1 MNDNRPIGVFDSGI
15 GGVTVLSKL
24 VEMFPN
30 ENFIYVGDTLN
41 CPYGVK
47 TKEEIENLVTKIAK
61 YLLMRNVKAIV
72 IACNTATANSAHL
85 SKITDVPI
93 VGVIEP
99 TAKYAYKVSKNKNI
113 AVLATNVTI
122 ESGKYAEYLEKCAK
136 RRIFKKGKRYYVKCS
151 EFVPVVEKLEMNT
164 DISNKIVS
172 EKISYLEDK
181 KIDTIILGCTHFGLL
196 AKDILK
202 VLPNAKLVDCGKP
215 TGEKL
220 KKVLNKKSMIASD
233 NLTGNIEFYTTGDP
247 NEMEKQIFWFDKKHE
262 LAKKITL

>member
-24 VEMFPN
+24 VEMLPN

-47 TKEEIENLVTKIAK
+47 PKEEIEDLVTKITK
-61 YLLMRNVKAIV
+61 YLLSRDVKAIV
-72 IACNTATANSAHL
+72 IACNTATANSDHL
-85 SKITDVPI
+85 AKITDIPI

-122 ESGKYAEYLEKCAK
+122 ESKKYEEYLEKYAK
-136 RRIFKKGKRYYVKCS
+136 RRIIKRGKRYYVKCS

-164 DISNKIVS
+164 DISNKIVG
-172 EKISYLEDK
+172 EKISFLENK
-181 KIDTIILGCTHFGLL
+181 KIDTVILGCTHFGLL
-196 AKDILK
+196 SKDISR
-202 VLPNAKLVDCGKP
+202 VLPDAKLIDCGRP
-215 TGEKL
+215 TGERL
-220 KKVLNKKSMIASD
+220 KKILNKKSMIASV

-247 NEMEKQIFWFDKKHE
+247 IEMEKQIFWFDKKHE
-262 LAKKITL
+262 QTKKIEL

>member
-47 TKEEIENLVTKIAK
+47 PKEEIANLVTNIAN
-61 YLLMRNVKAIV
+61 YLISRDVKAIV

-85 SKITDVPI
+85 AKITDIPVI
-93 VGVIEP
+93 GVIEP
-99 TAKYAYKVSKNKNI
+99 TAKYAYKLSKNKNI

-122 ESGKYAEYLEKCAK
+122 ESRKYEEYLEKLAK
-136 RRIFKKGKRYYVKCS
+136 RRIFRKGKRHYVKCS
-151 EFVPVVEKLEMNT
+151 EFVPVVENLEMNT
-164 DISNKIVS
+164 EKSNKIVS
-172 EKISYLEDK
+172 EKISFLEDK
-181 KIDTIILGCTHFGLL
+181 KIDTVILGCTHFGLL
-196 AKDILK
+196 SKDILK
-202 VLPNAKLVDCGKP
+202 ILPNAKLVDCGKP

-220 KKVLNKKSMIASD
+220 KKVLNKKGMIASD
-233 NLTGNIEFYTTGDP
+233 NLTGVIEFYTTGDP
-247 NEMEKQIFWFDKKHE
+247 KEMEKQIYWFDKKHE
-262 LAKKITL
+262 EPKKIEL